1 MGLVASA
8 IFAGRNIDKCRNQ
21 HEYARGAVAACQS
34 VSSVENAVNAA
45 NSVFGSATKGAG
57 SAFAKAD
64 GIANTL
70 CEKIGT
76 GAEGAVDG
84 MVKSSS
90 ISTKIGKIG
99 NVAQKAVN
107 PLLCVASGVR
117 VLKDE
122 DQYARLIEEVSAM
135 GAMFGAEAVM
145 KHVRTNVTGAKLT
158 GGFSKQVSKG
168 LSKSE
173 GLSKVLSKLSEG
185 YKNVGKTKNGNVK
198 QTLIRIG
205 IDVLFAAGSI
215 CAFNLGQKI
224 GTKLSHRE
232 ERKENQTQETTQ
244 N

>member
-8 IFAGRNIDKCRNQ
+8 IFAGRNIDKCKNQ
-21 HEYARGAVAACQS
+21 HEYTRGAVAACQS
-34 VSSVENAVNAA
+34 VSSVESAVNTAS
-45 NSVFGSATKGAG
+45 SVFGNATKNA
-57 SAFAKAD
+57 STAFTEAD

-90 ISTKIGKIG
+90 VTSKIGKIG
-99 NVAQKAVN
+99 AVAQKAIN

-117 VLKDE
+117 VLKDD

-145 KHVRTNVTGAKLT
+145 KHVRSGVTGASVT
-158 GGFSKQVSKG
+158 GGFSKKVSQGLSNSKG
-168 LSKSE
+168 LSK
-173 GLSKVLSKLSEG
+173 VLNNLHES
-185 YKNVGKTKNGNVK
+185 YKNIGKTKNGNVK

-205 IDVLFAAGSI
+205 MDVLFAAGSI
-215 CAFNLGQKI
+215 CAFNLGQKL

-232 ERKENQTQETTQ
+232 EEKENQTQKTTQ